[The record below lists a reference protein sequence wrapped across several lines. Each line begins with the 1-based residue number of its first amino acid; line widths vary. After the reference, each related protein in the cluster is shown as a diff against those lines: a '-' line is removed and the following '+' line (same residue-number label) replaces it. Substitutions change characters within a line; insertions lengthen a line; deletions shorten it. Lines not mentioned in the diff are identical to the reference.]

1 MSSESE
7 TQGGQGKSNVVK
19 NFFAGGFGGVCLVF
33 SGHPLDLIKVR
44 LQTQPKPPIYRGMV
58 DCFMQT
64 VRGEGIRGLYKGM
77 LTPIIGV
84 TPMYALCFFGYGVGR
99 NLQLKNPN
107 DRLTYFQTFNAGL
120 LAGFFTTTIMAP
132 GERIKC
138 LLQIQS
144 SSKNKKYAGPMD
156 CAKQLYRTGGIRSLY
171 KGTFATL
178 LRDVPASGAYFM
190 TYEIILD
197 RFSAP
202 GQKRDT
208 LSPFK
213 VFVAGGCAGILNWL
227 IAIAPDTLKS
237 RLQTSPEG
245 KYTGILQVYRDLVK
259 AEGHRA
265 MFKGL
270 TPVLLRAFPANAFC
284 FLGFELALRVLN
296 FLIPEK

>member
-1 MSSESE
+1 MSTESES
-7 TQGGQGKSNVVK
+7 QGGQGKSNVVK
-19 NFFAGGFGGVCLVF
+19 NFFAGGFGGICLVF

-77 LTPIIGV
+77 MTPLIGV

-107 DRLTYFQTFNAGL
+107 DRLNYIQTFNAGL

-144 SSKNKKYAGPMD
+144 SGKDKKYAGPMD
-156 CAKQLYRTGGIRSLY
+156 CAKQLYRAGGIRSVY

-178 LRDVPASGAYFM
+178 IRDVPASGAYFM
-190 TYEIILD
+190 TYEMILD
-197 RFSAP
+197 GFSAP

-208 LSPFK
+208 LSPVK
-213 VFVAGGCAGILNWL
+213 VFFAGGCAGICNWL
-227 IAIAPDTLKS
+227 FAIAPDTLKS
-237 RLQTSPEG
+237 RLQTAPEG
-245 KYTGILQVYRDLVK
+245 KYTSILQVYRDLVR

-265 MFKGL
+265 LFKGL
-270 TPVLLRAFPANAFC
+270 TPVVLRAFPANAFC

-296 FLIPEK
+296 LLIPEK